1 MIFHGRKEKWVI
13 EEEEKKNGR
22 GRRERRVTNNNEMHM
37 KFSRETTSDR
47 QKHATSEYI
56 SYYF

>member
-1 MIFHGRKEKWVI
+1 
-13 EEEEKKNGR
+13 
-22 GRRERRVTNNNEMHM
+22 M

-56 SYYF
+56 FYYFWTIRFPVDQVIKKKKQNTKKKNQNERDKKI